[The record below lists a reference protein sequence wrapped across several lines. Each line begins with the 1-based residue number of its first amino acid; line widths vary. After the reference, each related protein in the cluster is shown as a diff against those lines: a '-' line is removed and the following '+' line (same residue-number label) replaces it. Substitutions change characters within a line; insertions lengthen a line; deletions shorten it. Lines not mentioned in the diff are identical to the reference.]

1 MNKKTATISLDLDNQ
16 WSYLKIHG
24 DPGWKDFPSYF
35 DIFVPYVLDL
45 LDELGLKITFFI
57 VGQDAALNKNKEYL
71 QMIAARGHEIANH
84 SFQHESW
91 LQKYS
96 KAELYEEITKAE
108 EAIFEATGQQTKGF
122 RGPGFSCS
130 EMLFEVLAEK
140 GYAYDCSVLP
150 TFIGPLART
159 YYFWTSDLTKEEKKL
174 RNELFGKFTDGFK
187 PLKPHYLN
195 LKNGHQLLEIPVTTM
210 PFFKVPFHLSYLVYL
225 SQFSKPLKNLY
236 FGTALGLCQ
245 ATNTAPSFLLHP
257 LDIIGG
263 DKITDLKFFPGMNV
277 ESEKKVEVFRK
288 VVGRLKKNYSL
299 VEMKQTAIKQ

>member
-45 LDELGLKITFFI
+45 LDELELKITFFI
-57 VGQDAALNKNKEYL
+57 VGQDAALDKNKEYL
-71 QMIAARGHEIANH
+71 QMIAVRGHEIANH

-108 EAIFEATGQQTKGF
+108 KAIFEATGQQTKGF

-130 EMLFEVLAEK
+130 ETLFEVLAEK

-225 SQFSKPLKNLY
+225 SQFSKPLMNLY
-236 FGTALGLCQ
+236 FATALGLCR

-277 ESEKKVEVFRK
+277 ESEKKVEVFRR
-288 VVGRLKKNYSL
+288 VVGRLNQQFELKQ
-299 VEMKQTAIKQ
+299 MKECKLN